1 MKPQDLPGAIEDAKA
16 KIIRNREQDWWVKNR
31 IKYLKTHPDLCHEW
45 LQSHDSIRDMPVP
58 AGAAPD
64 QTPPKG
70 FVTITS
76 SSGRGYIV
84 IAADAFEKMTKSKR
98 KKLLDYA
105 NL

>member
-16 KIIRNREQDWWVKNR
+16 KIIRTREQDWWVKNR
-31 IKYLKTHPDLCHEW
+31 IKYLKTHPELCHEW

-58 AGAAPD
+58 DGAAPD

-70 FVTITS
+70 FVAITA